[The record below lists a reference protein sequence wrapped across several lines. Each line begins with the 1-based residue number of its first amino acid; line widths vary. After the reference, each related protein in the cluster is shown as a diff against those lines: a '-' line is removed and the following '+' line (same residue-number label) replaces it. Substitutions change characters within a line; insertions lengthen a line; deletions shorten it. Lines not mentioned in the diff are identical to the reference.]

1 MHFLCVKI
9 LSLPPI
15 YWECFTKKIKC
26 ISNCVFP
33 CERGKGANRVGYC
46 IADSLGDAYLG
57 RLQSGLF
64 FSGANGWR
72 LKKLVPVKDLIDEL
86 MTGIS

>member
-1 MHFLCVKI
+1 M
-9 LSLPPI
+9 
-15 YWECFTKKIKC
+15 
-26 ISNCVFP
+26 
-33 CERGKGANRVGYC
+33 GYC

-72 LKKLVPVKDLIDEL
+72 LKELVHVKDLIDEL
-86 MTGIS
+86 MTGNN